1 MNDFLTGLQL
11 PEVAKTAI
19 FAVLILLV
27 TWIIATV
34 LKSAI
39 VKLSERVAFLNR
51 TDGNGQALGTTLGTI
66 ASLVV
71 WLFGLMALM
80 DLFGQHNALAP
91 IRAMLES
98 FLGYLPRLIGAGI
111 ILFVGI
117 MVAKIVRTLIE
128 TAMGAASVDKRLA
141 EVLPGKKEAD
151 AKPFPLTSLVASIV
165 FVMIVLVVSIA
176 AVETLEI
183 EAISVPLTAML
194 TTVFDM
200 IPAIITAAVLFA
212 AGALLGGFLGNF
224 AESVVAATG
233 VDGKTHSLGLLPQNT
248 NLSKLV
254 GVVVNAVLVVLF
266 AIMAFNVLNL
276 PQVSAIL
283 NDVLALTGQV
293 LFGTVIIVFGVVV
306 AKFVANLVSG
316 SVKPILYWGVI
327 VLFSAMGL
335 KFMGIADSIVNLAF
349 GAAVIGVAA
358 AGALAYG
365 LGGREAAARSLENL
379 GNCKKEN

>member
-1 MNDFLTGLQL
+1 MNDFLAGLQL

-111 ILFVGI
+111 ILFVGV

-128 TAMGAASVDKRLA
+128 TAMGAASVDQRLA
-141 EVLPGKKEAD
+141 TVMSGKKGTD
-151 AKPFPLTSLVASIV
+151 AKPFPLTNLVASFV
-165 FVMIVLVVSIA
+165 FVMIVLVVAIA

-200 IPAIITAAVLFA
+200 IPAIVTAAVLFT

-224 AESVVAATG
+224 AESAIAATG
-233 VDGKTHSLGLLPQNT
+233 VDGKVNSLGLLPQGT

-254 GVVVNAVLVVLF
+254 AIVIHAVLVVLF
-266 AIMAFNVLNL
+266 AIMAFDVLNL

-283 NDVLALTGQV
+283 NDVLSLTGQV
-293 LFGTVIIVFGVVV
+293 LFGAVIIALGVVV
-306 AKFVANLVSG
+306 AKFLTTLVSG
-316 SVKPILYWGVI
+316 PVKPVLYWGVI

-358 AGALAYG
+358 AAALAYG
-365 LGGREAAARSLENL
+365 LGGREAAARSLENV
-379 GNCKKEN
+379 GKCNKEI